1 MKLLILIASI
11 SVVVLAAST
20 VAYTPSRYSPE
31 QRRQQPSST
40 AHYRTPA
47 QPSYRSD
54 PAPAPVNAPKDISAL
69 LKDNGLTVVLDLMAK
84 AGLSETLNGPELTIW
99 APTNEAFATSELK
112 NLNDVDLLKNVLSY
126 HLVSFK
132 NDPKEISSIQYEL
145 SVPTL
150 QGENVRISVYRKK
163 GVSFAFG
170 ETVTINAALVL
181 KTLRASNGIIYIIDR
196 VLDPKDLAFK
206 NTQMEVLRNTK
217 EFSIIY
223 KMFEDLGITLINR
236 PKTFFAPTNAAF
248 EALPAGALDAIFA
261 SQDEIGKL
269 INTHTASGTHYSRGL
284 VSGPVPVFSGSN
296 LDLVVSPNGVTV
308 DNAKIIG
315 VDLTNTEGVIHV
327 IDAVIPNKPETPSA
341 MCTAPVKNY

>member
-1 MKLLILIASI
+1 MKFLILIASI

-31 QRRQQPSST
+31 QRRQQP
-40 AHYRTPA
+40 
-47 QPSYRSD
+47 
-54 PAPAPVNAPKDISAL
+54 NISAL
-69 LKDNGLTVVLDLMAK
+69 LKENGLTVVLDLMAK

-99 APTNEAFATSELK
+99 APTNEAFAASELK

-170 ETVTINAALVL
+170 ETVTINGALVL
-181 KTLRASNGIIYIIDR
+181 ETLRASNGIIYIIDR
-196 VLDPKDLAFK
+196 DLAFK

-223 KMFEDLGITLINR
+223 KMFKDLGITLISDKYR

-248 EALPAGALDAIFA
+248 EALPAGAFDAIFA

-269 INTHTASGTHYSRGL
+269 INTHTASGTHY
-284 VSGPVPVFSGSN
+284 
-296 LDLVVSPNGVTV
+296 NGVTV

-315 VDLTNTEGVIHV
+315 VDLINTEGVIHV